1 MNNHHSFMHDF
12 LLYFDII
19 FGRWWY
25 FLLVA
30 YNILWFCWV
39 VGIDVRNAAATV
51 FWGWGC
57 EEFGVQFA
65 RVPKSN
71 SCSPKMTRGSREI
84 QGHLTRV
91 VPGHIPTMVT
101 GIRFTCN
108 FLCAF
113 FKDWHRHN
121 VSVSF
126 VAGSLWLTFWR
137 WHGSKKYTLQWGCSL
152 RGYGV
157 DEWEF
162 IRYSSQPL
170 PPPLPHT
177 QTHPDNCIG
186 CRS

>member
-108 FLCAF
+108 FCAHF
-113 FKDWHRHN
+113 SRIGTGTMSVLVLSRDLFDWHFDGDTGVKNTHCSGGA
-121 VSVSF
+121 VCVDM
-126 VAGSLWLTFWR
+126 GWLN
-137 WHGSKKYTLQWGCSL
+137 
-152 RGYGV
+152 
-157 DEWEF
+157 E
-162 IRYSSQPL
+162 
-170 PPPLPHT
+170 
-177 QTHPDNCIG
+177 
-186 CRS
+186 RS